1 MTRCL
6 LDTDILSEVIK
17 GKDANVAAAATTY
30 LAAYERLT
38 TSAIS
43 VAEIIYGLRRVG
55 REDRL
60 RQFELAID
68 LAEVLP
74 FDDATARLAGRIN
87 GDLVRHGRIIGM
99 PDVMIAAVAL
109 RARIPVVTGNQA
121 HFEQVRVSGY
131 DLTIQNWRSV

>member
-6 LDTDILSEVIK
+6 LDTDILSEIIK
-17 GKDANVAAAATTY
+17 GRDLAVAARVTTY
-30 LAAYERLT
+30 LETHERLT

-60 RQFELAID
+60 QQFEAAAS

-74 FDDATARLAGRIN
+74 FDDDAARLAGRIN
-87 GDLVRHGRIIGM
+87 GDLVRKGRVIGM
-99 PDVMIAAVAL
+99 PDVMIAAIAL
-109 RARIPVVTGNQA
+109 RAGVSIVTGNQA
-121 HFEQVRVSGY
+121 HFEYIRVAGY
-131 DLTIQNWRSV
+131 DLTIQNWRTA